1 MQIGCCWFDIK
12 RTTLSNQQ
20 NETSWKMPLVEFVV
34 LEHLVRFREQVL
46 SKEQLLQL
54 LPEEHRTPAKLQ
66 EAIDRLRFFLG
77 KQSAQLLETID
88 DQGFILH
95 TRMKPATNHTLSG
108 PLAGM
113 TKQKYGLLIA
123 QILLLIIF
131 IHSIFEPTESIKPL
145 NKHDI
150 LTSSGIVS
158 YYPVSNEGE
167 PLADIEDLSSFFI
180 QQIERCDTVLW
191 DDVFVS
197 FNHNLRVTS
206 IVLKRQGAEGI
217 EVKNVKGI
225 SSVASKDYIDQA
237 WLKRTGIC
245 G

>member
-20 NETSWKMPLVEFVV
+20 NDTSWKMPLVEFVV
-34 LEHLVRFREQVL
+34 LELLVRFRDQVL
-46 SKEQLLQL
+46 SKEQLLQR

-95 TRMKPATNHTLSG
+95 TRMKASINHTLSG

-131 IHSIFEPTESIKPL
+131 MHSIFEPEKSIKPL
-145 NKHDI
+145 NKHEI
-150 LTSSGIVS
+150 TTSTGIVS
-158 YYPVSNEGE
+158 YYPVPNEGASF
-167 PLADIEDLSSFFI
+167 ADIEDLSSFFI
-180 QQIERCDTVLW
+180 QQLELCDTVLW

-197 FNHNLRVTS
+197 FTHNETVSS
-206 IVLKRQGAEGI
+206 IVLKRENAEGT
-217 EVKNVKGI
+217 EVRNVKGI
-225 SSVASKDYIDQA
+225 SSGASKDYIDQT

>member
-34 LEHLVRFREQVL
+34 LEHLARFRDQVL

-54 LPEEHRTPAKLQ
+54 LPQEHRTPAKLQ

-77 KQSAQLLETID
+77 KQSAQLLEAID

-95 TRMKPATNHTLSG
+95 TRMKASINHTFSG

-131 IHSIFEPTESIKPL
+131 IHSISEPIESINPL
-145 NKHDI
+145 NNQEIH
-150 LTSSGIVS
+150 TSSGIVS
-158 YYPVSNEGE
+158 YYSVPNEGGS
-167 PLADIEDLSSFFI
+167 LADIEDLSRFFI
-180 QQIERCDTVLW
+180 PQLERCDSVLTVA
-191 DDVFVS
+191 
-197 FNHNLRVTS
+197 T
-206 IVLKRQGAEGI
+206 
-217 EVKNVKGI
+217 
-225 SSVASKDYIDQA
+225 
-237 WLKRTGIC
+237 
-245 G
+245 